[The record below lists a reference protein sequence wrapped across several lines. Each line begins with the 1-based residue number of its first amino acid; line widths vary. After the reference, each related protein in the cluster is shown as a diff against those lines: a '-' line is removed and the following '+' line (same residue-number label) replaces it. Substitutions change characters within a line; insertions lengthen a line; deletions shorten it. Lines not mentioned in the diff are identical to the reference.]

1 MQRSVFILQKN
12 IIFNIILT
20 FLKTS
25 LRPLNRLK
33 LRGLEVEEVN
43 ERSGE
48 SRPSVKYS
56 CNSCSAVISEVE
68 VCSPHTKK
76 IRNYTTHALQHPSLE

>member
-1 MQRSVFILQKN
+1 
-12 IIFNIILT
+12 LT
-20 FLKTS
+20 FLKTA

-48 SRPSVKYS
+48 SRPPMK
-56 CNSCSAVISEVE
+56 
-68 VCSPHTKK
+68 
-76 IRNYTTHALQHPSLE
+76 